1 MRPTL
6 LLALSLSLTACGC
19 SSHARMIAVP
29 AGLDDRGLTDS
40 QLREQL
46 FRRPGAMLFLARQAD
61 DGLALVQH
69 YRVQHSTTSTYMP
82 ERVSMS
88 EPLALSSYLIVDRS
102 TLEADDLVLCL
113 RQNPRAPWRFM
124 ALDRAAIDAAAESG
138 RLRLEPFERLPLLR

>member
-1 MRPTL
+1 MRPSL
-6 LLALSLSLTACGC
+6 LLGLALAWTACGC

-29 AGLDDRGLTDS
+29 TGVDDRGLTEW

-46 FRRPGAMLFLARQAD
+46 LRLPGAMFLARQAD

-69 YRVQHSTTSTYMP
+69 YRVQHSTTSTYIP

-88 EPLALSSYLIVDRS
+88 EPLAMSSYLIVDRT

-113 RQNPRAPWRFM
+113 RQNPKAPWRYM
-124 ALDRAAIDAAAESG
+124 ALDRAAINAAAESG

>member
-1 MRPTL
+1 M
-6 LLALSLSLTACGC
+6 
-19 SSHARMIAVP
+19 
-29 AGLDDRGLTDS
+29 TDS

-46 FRRPGAMLFLARQAD
+46 FRRPGAMFLARQAD

-69 YRVQHSTTSTYMP
+69 YRVQHSTTSTYIP

-113 RQNPRAPWRFM
+113 QQNPKAPWRYM
-124 ALDRAAIDAAAESG
+124 ALDRAALDAAAESG
-138 RLRLEPFERLPLLR
+138 RLRLEPFGRLPLLR